1 MSDKVCN
8 FSRHVLFL
16 DGKEFGEYS
25 RGLKFTQTAKIYY
38 KCISRVDVNSGEVIY
53 ENVMQRAN

>member
-16 DGKEFGEYS
+16 DGKDFGGYS
-25 RGLKFTQTAKIYY
+25 RVLKFTQTAKIYY
-38 KCISRVDVNSGEVIY
+38 KCISRVDVNSGEV
-53 ENVMQRAN
+53 MLRAN